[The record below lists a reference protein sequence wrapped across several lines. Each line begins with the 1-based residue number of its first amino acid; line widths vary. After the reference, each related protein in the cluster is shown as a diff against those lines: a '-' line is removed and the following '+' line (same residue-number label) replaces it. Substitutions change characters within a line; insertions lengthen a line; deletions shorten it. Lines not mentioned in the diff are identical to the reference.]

1 MTEAQAQAPESL
13 EYRTEVKQLLDILA
27 HSLYTDREIF
37 LRELISNAS
46 DALNRVQFEMLTN
59 HDVVD
64 PDAKL
69 AITIT
74 YDNDAGVITISDT
87 GIGMNHD
94 ELIANLGTIAHS
106 GAKDFIREAKE
117 EKVALEDI
125 IGQFGV
131 GFYSVF
137 MAAKEV
143 TVTTRS
149 YRPDDRAWTWRSTGD
164 SSYTVEPAD
173 KATRGTDIRV
183 TLKDDAK
190 EFASGWRLEQI
201 IKQHSD
207 YVSFPIYVV
216 DANAETE
223 EGEEAP
229 QPEPVNRQTALW
241 RQSASSVSDEEYDE
255 FYKQLTFDFN
265 APMLHMHMVADSPV
279 NVRSILYVPSKR
291 ERQRLGMG
299 SETGLRLYSRKI
311 LIQRHNKDLLPDYL
325 RFVEGVVDSEDLPL
339 NVSREMVQSN
349 PVMRH
354 LRKALTNRVLKEVRT
369 LAEKEPEKY
378 AQFWDEFGVFL
389 KEGIAV
395 EPGNQESLAD
405 LLRFHSLRNSGAD
418 VWTSL
423 RAYVDGMKD
432 DQTEIYY
439 VLGEDLRS
447 VARSPHLDSFRKHDI
462 DVLYLVDPIDGFM
475 VSMLREF
482 DGKPLRNI
490 DDAGLDLPAGDDEST
505 AEDTPPVDE
514 GELDDLMARF
524 RSVLGDRI
532 VDVRTSKTLVSSPC
546 RLVTPEDNYDRDLQR
561 LRRLMEEDY
570 EDPKKILEIN
580 RSHPLVANVAHL
592 LHTDAANPL
601 IDVTVEQLFA
611 NAQLLD
617 GIQPSPA
624 DMVERVQKLMEAAVA
639 SKSQG
644 AA

>member
-1 MTEAQAQAPESL
+1 
-13 EYRTEVKQLLDILA
+13 
-27 HSLYTDREIF
+27 
-37 LRELISNAS
+37 
-46 DALNRVQFEMLTN
+46 
-59 HDVVD
+59 
-64 PDAKL
+64 
-69 AITIT
+69 
-74 YDNDAGVITISDT
+74 
-87 GIGMNHD
+87 
-94 ELIANLGTIAHS
+94 
-106 GAKDFIREAKE
+106 
-117 EKVALEDI
+117 
-125 IGQFGV
+125 
-131 GFYSVF
+131 
-137 MAAKEV
+137 
-143 TVTTRS
+143 
-149 YRPDDRAWTWRSTGD
+149 
-164 SSYTVEPAD
+164 
-173 KATRGTDIRV
+173 
-183 TLKDDAK
+183 
-190 EFASGWRLEQI
+190 
-201 IKQHSD
+201 
-207 YVSFPIYVV
+207 
-216 DANAETE
+216 
-223 EGEEAP
+223 
-229 QPEPVNRQTALW
+229 
-241 RQSASSVSDEEYDE
+241 
-255 FYKQLTFDFN
+255 
-265 APMLHMHMVADSPV
+265 
-279 NVRSILYVPSKR
+279 
-291 ERQRLGMG
+291 
-299 SETGLRLYSRKI
+299 
-311 LIQRHNKDLLPDYL
+311 
-325 RFVEGVVDSEDLPL
+325 
-339 NVSREMVQSN
+339 
-349 PVMRH
+349 
-354 LRKALTNRVLKEVRT
+354 
-369 LAEKEPEKY
+369 
-378 AQFWDEFGVFL
+378 
-389 KEGIAV
+389 
-395 EPGNQESLAD
+395 
-405 LLRFHSLRNSGAD
+405 SLRNSGAD
-418 VWTSL
+418 AWTSL

-644 AA
+644 DA